1 MMKIIN
7 LTEKSPVYT
16 SNVYL
21 LTGTWNALSD
31 VNTLIDAGRDP
42 QILQRLQV
50 ASTGVGKRKVEQVI
64 LTHSHYDH
72 TGMIKILK
80 EEFNARI
87 MAFSETFDGV
97 DHVLKDGEQI
107 KAGDGYLS
115 VIHMPGH
122 STDSILLYDEVNKL
136 LFAGDTP
143 LVITSPGSDYEEG
156 FVRTFER
163 LCKMDIRTI
172 YFGHGEP
179 CQENAME
186 VLRSSYQMICCK
198 N

>member
-1 MMKIIN
+1 MKNIN
-7 LTEKSPVYT
+7 LTENSPVYT

-42 QILQRLQV
+42 RIIQRLQE

-64 LTHSHYDH
+64 LTHAHYDH
-72 TGMIKILK
+72 TGMIKVLK
-80 EEFNARI
+80 EAYNPTI
-87 MAFSETFDGV
+87 LAFSSTLDGV
-97 DHVLKDGEQI
+97 DHVLMDGERI
-107 KAGDGYLS
+107 KAGDGNLA

-122 STDSILLYDEVNKL
+122 STDSILLYDEDNKV

-143 LVITSPGSDYEEG
+143 LIITSPGSDYDET
-156 FVRTFER
+156 FIRTFWR
-163 LCKMDIRTI
+163 LCNLDIQTI

-179 CQENAME
+179 CHEHAME

>member
-1 MMKIIN
+1 MKIIN
-7 LTEKSPVYT
+7 LTQRSPVYT

-42 QILQRLQV
+42 QIFQKISE

-72 TGMIKILK
+72 TGMIKRLK
-80 EEFNARI
+80 EEYNPKI
-87 MAFSETFDGV
+87 LAFSATLEGV
-97 DHVLKDGEQI
+97 DHVLKDGEKV
-107 KAGDGYLS
+107 KAGDGSLT

-122 STDSILLYDEVNKL
+122 STDSILLYDEENKY

-143 LVITSPGSDYEEG
+143 LIITSPGSDYEED
-156 FVRTFER
+156 FIRTFER
-163 LCKMDIRTI
+163 LCHMDIQTI

-179 CQENAME
+179 CQENAVE

>member
-1 MMKIIN
+1 MKILN
-7 LTEKSPVYT
+7 LTQKSPVYT

-21 LTGTWNALSD
+21 LTGSWNALSD

-42 QILQRLQV
+42 QIFQRLQE

-72 TGMIKILK
+72 TGMIKQLK
-80 EEFNARI
+80 EAYNPKI
-87 MAFSETFDGV
+87 LAFSSTLEGV
-97 DHVLKDGEQI
+97 DHVLLDGEKV
-107 KAGDGYLS
+107 KAGDGYLT

-122 STDSILLYDEVNKL
+122 STDSILLYDEENKF

-143 LVITSPGSDYEEG
+143 LIITSPGSDYGNE
-156 FVRTFER
+156 FIRTFER
-163 LCKMDIRTI
+163 LCNMDIQTI
-172 YFGHGEP
+172 YFGHGDP
-179 CQENAME
+179 CQENAVE